1 MCRDEF
7 GIWWLV
13 NVKAFALE
21 KPNIRLMNLKAYT
34 GMNNIEYHSDSEAED
49 KQNDIA
55 DKFEKEDVDLF

>member
-1 MCRDEF
+1 M
-7 GIWWLV
+7 
-13 NVKAFALE
+13 KAFALE